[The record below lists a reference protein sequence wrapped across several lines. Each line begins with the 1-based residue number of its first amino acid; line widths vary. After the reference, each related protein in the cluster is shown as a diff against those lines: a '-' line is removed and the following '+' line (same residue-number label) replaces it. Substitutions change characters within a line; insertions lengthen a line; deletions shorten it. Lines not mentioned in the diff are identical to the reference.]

1 MSLDQDLF
9 APGTAQH
16 RLDATKSFGWLDDAG
31 EREELDPPHSAGET
45 ESPTLSATGYLDE
58 PEVSPVE
65 GVMNALESTSPSAG
79 ALVLYV
85 PSEEDVPGLIP
96 VNASDINDDAQ
107 DDNMEEQVD
116 SDAAS
121 TSILHTSTD
130 GLSSIPSATVPTDK
144 TTHDAN
150 TLVTVPE
157 TDSTVKGRTR
167 KRVTFGEDT
176 VAGTGAQPVRPD
188 IEDFELDHAT
198 ECRDE
203 SMNGFRKQEALPSKD
218 TVPTRS
224 CLRSEAQVF
233 PDFTPEPRPEIAPR
247 SMSKMSKLGRR
258 VFILPPPQK
267 PNSDT
272 PDSINGADDSTG
284 SLSAVLPETG
294 YSDSAPDMQSILR
307 VRILSMLLNEAKKS
321 QSCSAA
327 SDDHGLG
334 DMTATQSQLG
344 VVV

>member
-9 APGTAQH
+9 APGTAPH
-16 RLDATKSFGWLDDAG
+16 RLDATQSFGWLDDAG
-31 EREELDPPHSAGET
+31 ERDPPHSAGET

-58 PEVSPVE
+58 PDVSPVE

-96 VNASDINDDAQ
+96 DNASDINDDAQ
-107 DDNMEEQVD
+107 DDNVEEQVD

-130 GLSSIPSATVPTDK
+130 GSSSIPSATTPTDK

-150 TLVTVPE
+150 TLVAVPE

-176 VAGTGAQPVRPD
+176 VAGTGAQPARPD
-188 IEDFELDHAT
+188 IEDFGLDHAT
-198 ECRDE
+198 EWRDE
-203 SMNGFRKQEALPSKD
+203 SMNGFRKQEDLPSKD
-218 TVPTRS
+218 TMPTRS
-224 CLRSEAQVF
+224 CLRSEAQGFLDF
-233 PDFTPEPRPEIAPR
+233 PPEPRPEIAPM
-247 SMSKMSKLGRR
+247 SMSKMFKKLARR

-267 PNSDT
+267 PSSDT
-272 PDSINGADDSTG
+272 PDSIDGADDSTG
-284 SLSAVLPETG
+284 SLSAVLPEIA
-294 YSDSAPDMQSILR
+294 YSDSVLEQQSILR
-307 VRILSMLLNEAKKS
+307 DFMILAMSLNEAKKS

-327 SDDHGLG
+327 SDDHGFG
-334 DMTATQSQLG
+334 DMTGNQSQLG